1 MRTLHPLLN
10 SDPPDPMA
18 IPHLAVIAPCYNE
31 GDVAIRFVE
40 ELEQIIAVLPITAT
54 IVVMDDASTDGTMA
68 LLSSISTRAP
78 NVTFKALSLPY
89 NMGHQEA
96 IYQGLLFASTTSA
109 QHFIVMDSDGEDD
122 PKALAELVQHVGAP
136 IVLVARGKR
145 SESLFF
151 RLGYWGYRK
160 VFRAFTGRSITF
172 GNFSMIDR
180 QVLGA
185 VLDRSFIH
193 YAAFLSRQKARTEI
207 ITYDRRKRLDGH
219 SKMSFKSLSY
229 HAFRSLI
236 EYSEEVLSMFLKVLL
251 ALSGIFLCSI
261 LMIMAIKLFTDEAI
275 PGWASTLILSMF
287 NSMLL
292 CVGFFAI
299 GLLLVNTSQRKE
311 RAGKHLYRS
320 VS

>member
-1 MRTLHPLLN
+1 
-10 SDPPDPMA
+10 MA
-18 IPHLAVIAPCYNE
+18 TPHFAVIAPCYNE
-31 GDVAIRFVE
+31 GDVVMRFVE
-40 ELEQIIAVLPITAT
+40 ELEKIVASLPASFT
-54 IVVMDDASTDGTMA
+54 IVVVDDASTDGT
-68 LLSSISTRAP
+68 LTHLSSIRTQAP

-122 PKALAELVQHVGAP
+122 PKALTEFVQHVGTP

-151 RLGYWGYRK
+151 LMGYWCYRK
-160 VFRAFTGRSITF
+160 LFRAFTGRSITF

-193 YAAFLSRQKARTEI
+193 YAAFLSRHKAQTRT

-219 SKMSFKSLSY
+219 SKMSFRSLSY

-236 EYSEEVLSMFLKVLL
+236 EYSEEVLSLFLKVLL
-251 ALSGIFLCSI
+251 ALIGIFLGS
-261 LMIMAIKLFTDEAI
+261 MIMILSIKLFTDQAI
-275 PGWASTLILSMF
+275 PGWASTLILSLF

-292 CVGFFAI
+292 CLGFFAI

-320 VS
+320 AS

>member
-1 MRTLHPLLN
+1 MGTHH
-10 SDPPDPMA
+10 
-18 IPHLAVIAPCYNE
+18 IAVIAPCYNE
-31 GDVAIRFVE
+31 GDVAVRFVE
-40 ELEQIIAVLPITAT
+40 ELEQMVAALPISFT
-54 IVVMDDASTDGTMA
+54 IVVVDDASTDGTLA
-68 LLSSISTRAP
+68 LLSPLRTRAS
-78 NVTFKALSLPY
+78 NVSFKALSLPY

-96 IYQGLLFASTTSA
+96 IYHGLLFASSTTA

-122 PKALAELVQHVGAP
+122 PKALVELVQHIGTP

-145 SESLFF
+145 SESVLF
-151 RLGYWGYRK
+151 RLGYWSYRML
-160 VFRAFTGRSITF
+160 FRAFTGRSITF

-193 YAAFLSRQKARTEI
+193 YAAFLSRQKAKTAI
-207 ITYDRRKRLDGH
+207 ITYDRRKRLDGN

-251 ALSGIFLCSI
+251 ALTGVFLCSI
-261 LMIMAIKLFTDEAI
+261 IVIMAIKLFTDQAI

-287 NSMLL
+287 NSLLL
-292 CVGFFAI
+292 CLGFFAI

-311 RAGKHLYRS
+311 RAGKQVYPFGQIS
-320 VS
+320 GQGSK